1 MSIRY
6 LRENLETRVER
17 ERKEIF
23 DGLVNL
29 DRRSFLK
36 VAAASAAGA
45 AAAGVTNFGSFQPMN
60 VVLGQ
65 DAKGNEISFK
75 IAYISDSHLYQKH
88 VNDRFANN
96 LMRAVEDVNA
106 LDYEPD
112 FIFYGGDLA
121 QLGQPEELQLG
132 YDILK
137 GLKHFD
143 RLKIMVGE
151 HDWYFDMGQKWQELF
166 GSPRWTFD
174 HKGVRF
180 VCLMSV
186 NEEDF
191 WTPAGLTPLERM
203 KTVAGLDN
211 QAQRPF
217 FVGDEQIAWLEKTL
231 ADWKDDQPVIVFSHS
246 PLYKLYKN
254 WNFWTDDAE
263 KVQAILARFKN
274 VTVVHGHTHQV
285 LTNKIENIHFHG
297 LLSTAW
303 PWPYAPKGMPEWT
316 VMMNRSDPFASTD
329 GCGDGEIH
337 VSTEGLVDKVYNFW
351 NRKPMFVS
359 AAYLNE
365 EEDAVPPARPNLPAF

>member
-17 ERKEIF
+17 ERKEF
-23 DGLVNL
+23 FAGLCNL

-36 VAAASAAGA
+36 VASASLA
-45 AAAGVTNFGSFQPMN
+45 AAAGVGMADFGSFQPMKIAM
-60 VVLGQ
+60 GQ
-65 DAKGNEISFK
+65 DAKGNEIALR

-121 QLGQPEELQLG
+121 QLGQPEELDLG
-132 YDILK
+132 AEILS
-137 GLKHFD
+137 GLKYRD
-143 RLKIMVGE
+143 RLRIMVGE
-151 HDWYFDMGQKWQELF
+151 HDWYYDMGEKWQSLF

-174 HKGVRF
+174 LKGVRF

-191 WTPAGLTPLERM
+191 WTEAGLTPLERM

-211 QAQRPF
+211 QKQRAF

-231 ADWKDDQPVIVFSHS
+231 ADWKDDQPLVVFSHS
-246 PLYKLYKN
+246 PLYQLYKN
-254 WNFWTDDAE
+254 WNFWTEDAE
-263 KVQAILARFKN
+263 KVQAVLKRFQK

-285 LTNKIENIHFHG
+285 LTNRIENIHFHG

-303 PWPYAPKGMPEWT
+303 PWPYAPSGMPEWT
-316 VMMNRSDPFASTD
+316 VMMNRSDPFSSTD
-329 GCGDGEIH
+329 GCGNGEVRI
-337 VSTEGLVDKVYNFW
+337 STEGLVDKVYNLW
-351 NRKPMFVS
+351 NRKPMLVS

-365 EEDAVPPARPNLPAF
+365 ADGAVPPARPNLPSF